1 MAGGCAAAIEIAG
14 SILALSNSG
23 GGGAAVWP
31 ADQFIVHFL

>member
-23 GGGAAVWP
+23 GGAAVWP